1 MSVQSKPISLGW
13 MSFEEALVSSKFW
26 LLITWAVAIPLI
38 LYISLFCQKKL
49 ISARDKRRVRRL
61 RSPGTGRAKLNT
73 CIAFINSK
81 SGGQLGELV
90 KTHLEPLLP
99 THQLFDL
106 ATVKPDEVLELWKGV
121 KASNLRI
128 LVCGGDGTVNWV
140 MTAVEKVF
148 GHLPPAEMCPIAI
161 MPLGTGN
168 DLARSFAWGS
178 GLSSS
183 LITDAHAFNYLLRIS
198 QAPVKMLDR
207 WEISLFDSHGKQY
220 KTLPA
225 NNYLSVGIDAE
236 IGLKFHEERMRHPE
250 RFSSQSKNK
259 IKYALYG
266 FEGAFEGYPLGESMS
281 VFRLDDGTPIHIN
294 PHWKGV
300 VFNNVAG
307 YHGGK
312 NFWGDSAET
321 HAEPSSGFSGKLGPV
336 RTDDGLLEVMALSGT
351 LHIGLVHI
359 AMDSALRL
367 AQLPGVRIMVHESIC
382 IQIDGEPLRI
392 HEGHIEM
399 RRIGQYPMLDGS
411 VLVGAANATLV
422 DSLDTDGSCGSE
434 LSD

>member
-1 MSVQSKPISLGW
+1 MSGVTQSKPLS
-13 MSFEEALVSSKFW
+13 SFLDPYTSQFW
-26 LLITWAVAIPLI
+26 LLVTWVVAIPII
-38 LYISLFCQKKL
+38 LFLSLFCQKTL
-49 ISARDKRRVRRL
+49 ITARDKRRVRRL

-73 CIAFINSK
+73 CLAFINSK
-81 SGGQLGELV
+81 SGGQLGQAV
-90 KTHLEPLLP
+90 KARLEVLLP
-99 THQLFDL
+99 PHQIFDL
-106 ATVKPDEVLELWKGV
+106 ASVKPDEVLAEWRGV
-121 KASNLRI
+121 KPSNLRI
-128 LVCGGDGTVNWV
+128 LVCGGDGTVNWI

-148 GHLPPAEMCPIAI
+148 RDVPATGMCPISI

-168 DLARSFAWGS
+168 DLARSFGWGS
-178 GLSSS
+178 GLSAR
-183 LITDAHAFNYLLRIS
+183 LINDTLAFNYLLRIS

-207 WEISLFDSHGKQY
+207 WEIAIFDSRGEQT
-220 KTLPA
+220 KTLQA

-250 RFSSQSKNK
+250 RFSSQSKNI
-259 IKYALYG
+259 IKYALFG

-321 HAEPSSGFSGKLGPV
+321 QAEESSGFRGKLGPV

-359 AMDSALRL
+359 AMDTALRL
-367 AQLPGVRIMVHESIC
+367 AQLPGVRIDVHESIC
-382 IQIDGEPLRI
+382 IQVDGEPLRI
-392 HEGHIEM
+392 HQGHIEM
-399 RRIGQYPMLDGS
+399 RRMGQYPMLDGVAS
-411 VLVGAANATLV
+411 VGKDNE
-422 DSLDTDGSCGSE
+422 DCLDESCGSE